1 MDFLNQ
7 SWFWTGI
14 FTLFGALGG
23 VTIKEIISSRSMV
36 KLERIKLYES
46 EKFKAYDALYS
57 FISYAFGYLWPPDDR
72 RNDFIALMKKKFY
85 PDIKSK
91 FLYFDS
97 DIREILKAFEA
108 QYESLD
114 DDDLIPP
121 IEQKLFLNEKIIEM
135 LNILQINVEKKV
147 GKLL

>member
-14 FTLFGALGG
+14 FTLLGALGG
-23 VTIKEIISSRSMV
+23 VTFKEIISSRAMV
-36 KLERIKLYES
+36 KLERIRLYES

-57 FISYAFGYLWPPDDR
+57 FISDAFAYLRPLGDQ
-72 RNDFIALMKKKFY
+72 RNDFIVLMKKRFY

-97 DIREILKAFEA
+97 DIRKTLKTFEA
-108 QYESLD
+108 QYECLG
-114 DDDLIPP
+114 DDDLKPP
-121 IEQKLFLNEKIIEM
+121 IEQKLFLNKKIFEM

-147 GKLL
+147 DKLL